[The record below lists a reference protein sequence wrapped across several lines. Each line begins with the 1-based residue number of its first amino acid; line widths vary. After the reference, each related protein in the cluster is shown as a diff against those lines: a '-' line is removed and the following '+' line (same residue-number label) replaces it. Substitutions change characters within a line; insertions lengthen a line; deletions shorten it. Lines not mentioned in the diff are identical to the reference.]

1 MTLTTQFADSDLEKL
16 GSKEYLGE
24 EEFCAGDDGSA
35 SDRWG
40 SLHQRVRRAHYFMTN
55 GFA

>member
-1 MTLTTQFADSDLEKL
+1 MTLTTQFADSDLEEL
-16 GSKEYLGE
+16 ESEEYSE
-24 EEFCAGDDGSA
+24 EEFCAGDDRSA

-40 SLHQRVRRAHYFMTN
+40 SLHRRVQRAHYFMTN